1 MTFVTVRLRGH
12 RMHFGERRAGDPLD
26 VAGAVPGQLIDEPG
40 ADLGLRPRKVQPGVA
55 ESFR

>member
-1 MTFVTVRLRGH
+1 VRLRGH

-26 VAGAVPGQLIDEPG
+26 VAGAVPGQLIDGPG